1 MSRNIV
7 LLTVDS
13 LRADHCG
20 FLGPDSGL
28 TPTLDELAANGIVY
42 ERAIAPGPRTP
53 SSMPVAFTGEPIAPV
68 RDDGQDYWQRTR
80 EEIRRHLSRYRTLP
94 QRLQEMGYTT
104 IGVSVNPWTENTGF
118 DRGFDRFYNLNSE
131 TLQEYGSTAFT
142 LLDGALRGN
151 RVGEHV
157 KWYNKRDWFIRWIDF
172 YDTITDELRA
182 VDSPYFL
189 WVFLLDT
196 HQPYIA
202 PGEYRTESSSIGMYY
217 STFRELLTEAEA
229 VPNHVETGLKRAY
242 RDSVRS
248 VDGFVEKLR
257 NDTEADAPVLVVH
270 SDHGEGFGRHGS
282 YGHEQELYQENLHV
296 PLLIHTGLDSTR
308 IARPVSLRQLP
319 KMVRSL
325 PDPTTFDPDSFTADF
340 VLSTTEDAGKV
351 SVCNRPWKY
360 IRTDTGREELY
371 HLGRDSNEESNV
383 ARDHPDV
390 ANTFRPLAERHRF
403 AQTERKLIADAIADR
418 SSVL

>member
-1 MSRNIV
+1 MSRNLV

-20 FLGPDSGL
+20 FLGSDPEL
-28 TPTLDELAANGIVY
+28 TPALDELAANGIVY

-53 SSMPVAFTGEPIAPV
+53 SSMPVAFTGEPMATI
-68 RDDGQDYWQRTR
+68 RGDGQDYWQRTR
-80 EEIRRHLSRYRTLP
+80 KEIRRHLSRYRTLP

-142 LLDGALRGN
+142 LLDWALRGN

-157 KWYNKRDWFIRWIDF
+157 KWYNKRDWFIRWTDF

-202 PGEYRTESSSIGMYY
+202 PRESRTESSAVGMYY
-217 STFRELLTEAEA
+217 STFRELLMDAED
-229 VPNHVETGLKRAY
+229 VPEHVATGLERAY

-248 VDGFVEKLR
+248 VDAFVEKLR
-257 NDTEADAPVLVVH
+257 NDTEADDPVFVVH

-296 PLLIHTGLDSTR
+296 PLLIHTGLASAR

-319 KMVRSL
+319 KMVCSL
-325 PDPTTFDPDSFTADF
+325 PDPTTFDPGSFVADF

-371 HLGRDSNEESNV
+371 HLCRDSKEESNV

-390 ANTFRPLAERHRF
+390 ANIFRPLAERHWS
-403 AQTERKLIADAIADR
+403 AQTERKLISDVIGDR